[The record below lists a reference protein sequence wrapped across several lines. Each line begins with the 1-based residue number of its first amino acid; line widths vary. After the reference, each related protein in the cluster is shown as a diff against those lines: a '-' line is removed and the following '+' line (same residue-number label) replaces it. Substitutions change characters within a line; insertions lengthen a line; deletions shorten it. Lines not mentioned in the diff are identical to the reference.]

1 MDRTAIYTAFTEY
14 YWLNNR
20 EPESIAV
27 FCEKA
32 GIEPTVFKTQFLNFS
47 NLKKQLLIDT
57 FNGVWEKVEVVAEE
71 HGYTNREKALALF
84 FTLIEAFTPY
94 KHYLKQVYGFK
105 DLQAAVSDWRS
116 FNHEFVAKTAFLNPD
131 ERLQWLREKLP
142 SKLTNEVNGLLVA
155 WNYVFRVW
163 MADESEDQAT
173 TDAAIEKTI
182 HLYFDFAN
190 TDQLE
195 KVLDFGKFVFSTK
208 VKM

>member
-1 MDRTAIYTAFTEY
+1 MDKTSVYTAFAEY

-27 FCEKA
+27 FCEAA
-32 GIEPTVFKTQFLNFS
+32 GIEPAVFKTKFINFS
-47 NLKKQLLIDT
+47 NLKKQLLTDT
-57 FNGVWEKVEVVAEE
+57 FHDAWLKVEATAEE
-71 HGYTNREKALALF
+71 HEYSNREKALALF
-84 FTLIEAFTPY
+84 FTLIEAFSPY
-94 KHYLKQVYGFK
+94 KNYFKQVYGFK
-105 DLQAAVSDWRS
+105 EVQATLSDWRA
-116 FNHEFVAKTAFLNPD
+116 FNHVFVEKTAFLNTD

-142 SKLTNEVNGLLVA
+142 SKLTNEMNGLLIA

-163 MADESEDQAT
+163 MADESEEQAT